1 MIWYEKFYNYIT
13 YLWYILF
20 FIAFFQLS
28 KYAPEYLDELVIIIK
43 TFICV
48 FLLYRFNPY
57 SKKEFTDFDKRIVF
71 DSALYLLFSSLF
83 VEFYLI
89 FKKRFNKIKK
99 NKKYINQSQNQ

>member
-1 MIWYEKFYNYIT
+1 MNILEISKDLYT
-13 YLWYILF
+13 YLKYIFYILL
-20 FIAFFQLS
+20 FITIFSTS

-48 FLLYRFNPY
+48 FLLYHFNPY
-57 SKKEFTDFDKRIVF
+57 SKKKFTDFDKRIVF

-89 FKKRFNKIKK
+89 FKKRLDKMK
-99 NKKYINQSQNQ
+99 NKLIGV